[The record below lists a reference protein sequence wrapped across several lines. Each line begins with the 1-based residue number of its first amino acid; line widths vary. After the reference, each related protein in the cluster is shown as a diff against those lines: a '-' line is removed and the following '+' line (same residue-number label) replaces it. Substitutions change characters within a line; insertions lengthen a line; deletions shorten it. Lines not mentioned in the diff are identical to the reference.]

1 MAKLV
6 FLNSRAFTKRTG
18 GPQRSP
24 RPRRGG
30 GRVLSVGTLVVGVV
44 ACHLGA
50 HGGGCSVPGGQ
61 WRSFIKATKHHHRA
75 STRSGI
81 TKMDMPTPVVLDISL

>member
-1 MAKLV
+1 MAELA

-18 GPQRSP
+18 GPLRSP

-44 ACHLGA
+44 ACHLEVALGLPLA
-50 HGGGCSVPGGQ
+50 DGERLRLQVYP
-61 WRSFIKATKHHHRA
+61 
-75 STRSGI
+75 
-81 TKMDMPTPVVLDISL
+81 LDGD